1 MEEKHIH
8 LLRKFS
14 LLLLYGLA
22 IAFSI
27 KSLREPDLWW
37 QIRTG
42 EWILEH
48 GKVPL
53 QDVFSFTRD
62 GVRWINIKWL
72 SEVFVAL
79 LTKLSGPEAVMLLQ
93 ALVSCL
99 MVFFLLKW
107 TALFTPKSSSFWISA
122 TLLLIVLLV
131 GSEYRMTGRPE
142 MYSHLF
148 TVVFCYLYMRHLK
161 TNDKWI
167 WLIIPLQ
174 ILWANLHEAFAIG
187 IVVSS
192 IFTIA
197 SFVDALLKK
206 EPQKQT
212 AVLLAVTIL
221 SIVCIIIN
229 PNGIDL
235 LVRPLAIFGQLEANK
250 YTTELFSISSYKYWT
265 KEAWIGLF
273 FLLPLIGFIGYTL
286 WILKFKGVKTLMN
299 KELIT
304 YVLLTLAFIYLAI
317 TAYRNIVFVL
327 LILYPTLVFVLDKA
341 LHYLLL
347 KQPKLETPLL
357 MGTVV
362 LLILMYSLVVSDKWY
377 SATKSLDHFGMEVLS
392 INNPKGAGD
401 YLSKHNI
408 KGKIFSDYLTSS
420 YLLWKLQ
427 PDFKTYIDLRDLDVF
442 SDTSFSEFAAMVQIP
457 QVFEQQDS
465 LQHFDAVVLFRPEFS
480 TLHRYLYTSGKWHA
494 AFADAV
500 AVVYLRDTTTQN
512 LQFSACQQ
520 STTSTFCSTINKI
533 LYPLYKGFQLKSID
547 EHKIAATYFLNVLDF
562 EQALKESNLSIA
574 SGIAPDESY
583 TTLGD
588 IYYNRSKSATTA
600 EGKTQ
605 DLQLAFQAYQTA
617 ISKNEKNGLARL
629 GIGAVYFQN
638 GNFRAAA
645 EQFEEGIQNNPNE
658 LNLHLFAA
666 NAYSQLMVVDKG
678 ANAMLLQHYKLADRL
693 NPNNPLILLNI
704 ATAAYRAGDCKEAA
718 TYAKRISN
726 IPDFNKEEQ
735 RAIQTILEKCRE

>member
-142 MYSHLF
+142 MYSHLL
-148 TVVFCYLYMRHLK
+148 TVTFCYLYTRHLK

-167 WLIIPLQ
+167 WLIVPLQ
-174 ILWANLHEAFAIG
+174 FLWANLHEAFAIG
-187 IVVSS
+187 IVISA

-206 EPQKQT
+206 EHQKQT
-212 AVLLAVTIL
+212 ALLGAITFLSTIAT
-221 SIVCIIIN
+221 IIN

-235 LVRPLAIFGQLEANK
+235 LLRPFAIFGQLEANK

-265 KEAWIGLF
+265 KEAWIGLS
-273 FLLPLIGFIGYTL
+273 FLLLLVGFIVYTA
-286 WILKFKGVKTLMN
+286 WTTKFKAIR
-299 KELIT
+299 KELNTHAIA
-304 YVLLTLAFIYLAI
+304 YVMLGTAFLYLAI
-317 TAYRNIVFVL
+317 TAHRNIIFLLFVL
-327 LILYPTLVFVLDKA
+327 YPALAFATNKVLQM
-341 LHYLLL
+341 LLQ
-347 KQPKLETPLL
+347 KQPKFESPLSIGTLVLL
-357 MGTVV
+357 MF
-362 LLILMYSLVVSDKWY
+362 MYILVVSDKWY
-377 SATKSLDHFGMEVLS
+377 TTTKSLDHFGMEVLS

-520 STTSTFCSTINKI
+520 STTSTFCSSINKI

-678 ANAMLLQHYKLADRL
+678 ANAMLLQHYKSADRL

-704 ATAAYRAGDCKEAA
+704 ATAAYRAGDCAEAA
-718 TYAKRISN
+718 NYAKRISN

>member
-8 LLRKFS
+8 LLRKIS

-53 QDVFSFTRD
+53 QDVFSYTRD

-72 SEVFVAL
+72 SEVLAAL
-79 LTKLSGPEAVMLLQ
+79 MTRLSGPESVMLLQ
-93 ALVSCL
+93 VLVSCL
-99 MVFFLLKW
+99 IVFFLLKW
-107 TALFTPKSSSFWISA
+107 TALFTPKNNSSWISA

-142 MYSHLF
+142 MYSHLL
-148 TVVFCYLYMRHLK
+148 TVTFCYLYTRHLK
-161 TNDKWI
+161 MNDRWI
-167 WLIIPLQ
+167 WLILPLQ

-187 IVVSS
+187 IVISAT
-192 IFTIA
+192 FTIS

-206 EPQKQT
+206 ELQKQT
-212 AVLLAVTIL
+212 ALLCAITFLSTIAT
-221 SIVCIIIN
+221 IIN

-235 LVRPLAIFGQLEANK
+235 LLRPFAIFGQLDANK
-250 YTTELFSISSYKYWT
+250 YTTELFSVSSYKYWT
-265 KEAWIGLF
+265 KEAWIGLS
-273 FLLPLIGFIGYTL
+273 FLLLQVVFIVYYAWTT
-286 WILKFKGVKTLMN
+286 KFKAIR
-299 KELIT
+299 KELNTHTIA
-304 YVLLTLAFIYLAI
+304 YVILAIAFLYLAI
-317 TAYRNIVFVL
+317 TAHRNIIFL
-327 LILYPTLVFVLDKA
+327 LLVLYPVLAFATNKV
-341 LHYLLL
+341 LQMLLQ
-347 KQPKLETPLL
+347 KQPKFESPLRI
-357 MGTVV
+357 GTLV
-362 LLILMYSLVVSDKWY
+362 LLLFMYVLVVSDKWY
-377 SATKSLDHFGMEVLS
+377 TTTKSLDHFGMEVLS

-401 YLSKHNI
+401 YLSQHNI

-427 PDFKTYIDLRDLDVF
+427 PNFKTYIDLRDLDVF
-442 SDTSFSEFAAMVQIP
+442 SDTSFSEFSAMVQIP

-465 LQHFDAVVLFRPEFS
+465 LQHFDAIVLFRPEFN
-480 TLHRYLYTSGKWHA
+480 TLHRYLYNSGKWHV
-494 AFADAV
+494 AFTDAV
-500 AVVYLRDTTTQN
+500 AVVYLRDTTAQN

-520 STTSTFCSTINKI
+520 STTSTFCSSINKI
-533 LYPLYKGFQLKSID
+533 LYPLYKAFPLKSID

-562 EQALKESNLSIA
+562 EQALKEANLSIA

-666 NAYSQLMVVDKG
+666 NAYSQLMIVDKG
-678 ANAMLLQHYKLADRL
+678 ANAMLLQHYKSADRL

-704 ATAAYRAGDCKEAA
+704 ATAAYRARDCAEAA
-718 TYAKRISN
+718 AYAKRIDN
-726 IPDFNKEEQ
+726 IPDFSKDEQ